1 MNFNHLSYREV
12 SSATCFSL
20 MCNFIEIVYPLSDGL
35 IFLQSSSCISDR
47 EEEDI
52 YDLAYKYQGTA
63 REQVH
68 LQHQQQQQN
77 RFAHPR
83 MFQTS
88 ATASPRSSKPTSP
101 AASSLAEQRSSK
113 LSPSG

>member
-1 MNFNHLSYREV
+1 
-12 SSATCFSL
+12 
-20 MCNFIEIVYPLSDGL
+20 MCDFVEIVVRLSDHL

-47 EEEDI
+47 EEDDI
-52 YDLAYKYQGTA
+52 YDLAYKYQGTS

-83 MFQTS
+83 MFQTAS
-88 ATASPRSSKPTSP
+88 TASPWSSKPTSP